1 MFNISISP
9 PQTELVIKP
18 SGHFTQA
25 YQVKNNGN
33 QTLYLSTSIK
43 QWLPADSTGTINY
56 FDTSTDQ
63 ISFSLANADL
73 NLGQNFILKPG
84 QDKQIVL
91 KLVSSKATPD
101 QDYYFTFFISQI
113 DQGGSTS
120 SSLGQIG
127 AHILMS
133 SSTNLTTQPK
143 ATINS
148 IKTTPKLKDIFF
160 RPISLSVDLQNQ
172 SDNFF
177 KAEGK
182 LIIQK
187 GGKIIKELAINPQ
200 NILANSSH
208 YLTCLENDQ
217 VIPCSIS
224 PPFWPGPYTATLKL
238 ESEINYTSFPSTFL
252 VLPYSIFALIIVIS
266 AFVLFI
272 KKSKDRPKIL
282 NSLRDL
288 R

>member
-18 SGHFTQA
+18 SGRFTQA

-43 QWLPADSTGTINY
+43 QWLPIDSTGALHY
-56 FDTSTDQ
+56 FDTATDQ

-101 QDYYFTFFISQI
+101 QDYYFTFFVSQI

-120 SSLGQIG
+120 ASLGQIG

-133 SSTNLTTQPK
+133 SSSNLTTEPK
-143 ATINS
+143 ASINS
-148 IKTTPKLKDIFF
+148 IKTSPKLKDIFL
-160 RPISLSVDLQNQ
+160 RPISFQVDLQNQ

-182 LIIQK
+182 IVIQK
-187 GGKIIKELAINPQ
+187 GGKIIKELAVNPQ

-208 YLTCLENDQ
+208 YLTCLDN
-217 VIPCSIS
+217 PSCSIN

-238 ESEINYTSFPSTFL
+238 DSEVNYTSSPSTFL
-252 VLPYSIFALIIVIS
+252 VLPYSIFALFVIIFGFI
-266 AFVLFI
+266 FLF
-272 KKSKDRPKIL
+272 KKLKKT
-282 NSLRDL
+282 N
-288 R
+288 

>member
-18 SGHFTQA
+18 SGRFTQA
-25 YQVKNNGN
+25 YQIKNNGN

-43 QWLPADSTGTINY
+43 QFLPADSTGAISY

-73 NLGQNFILKPG
+73 KLGQNFIIKPN
-84 QDKQIVL
+84 QEKQLVL
-91 KLVSSKATPD
+91 KFSALPTTPD
-101 QDYYFTFFISQI
+101 QDYYFTLFISQI

-127 AHILMS
+127 AHILIS
-133 SSTNLTTQPK
+133 SSQNLTTQPK
-143 ATINS
+143 ANIDS
-148 IKTTPKLKDIFF
+148 IKTTPKFKDVFLK
-160 RPISLSVDLQNQ
+160 PISLSVDLQNQ

-182 LIIQK
+182 IVIQK
-187 GGKIIKELAINPQ
+187 GGKIIKELAVNPQ

-238 ESEINYTSFPSTFL
+238 DSEVNYTSSPSTFL
-252 VLPYSIFALIIVIS
+252 VLPYSIFALIIIVFGIFFL
-266 AFVLFI
+266 A
-272 KKSKDRPKIL
+272 KKLKKTKSTP
-282 NSLRDL
+282 
-288 R
+288 

>member
-18 SGHFTQA
+18 SSRFTQA

-43 QWLPADSTGTINY
+43 QWIPIDNTGAINY
-56 FDTSTDQ
+56 FDSPTDQ
-63 ISFSLANADL
+63 ISFSLTNADL

-91 KLVSSKATPD
+91 KLISSKTTPD
-101 QDYYFTFFISQI
+101 QDFYFTFFINQVN
-113 DQGGSTS
+113 QGGSTS

-133 SSTNLTTQPK
+133 SSTNLTTEPK
-143 ATINS
+143 ASINS
-148 IKTTPKLKDIFF
+148 LKTSPKLKDIFF
-160 RPISLSVDLQNQ
+160 RPISFQVDLQNQ

-182 LIIQK
+182 IVIQK
-187 GGKIIKELAINPQ
+187 GSKIIKELAINPQ
-200 NILANSSH
+200 NILADSSH
-208 YLTCLENDQ
+208 FLTCQDN
-217 VIPCSIS
+217 PNCSIS
-224 PPFWPGPYTATLKL
+224 PPFWPGSYTATLKL
-238 ESEINYTSFPSTFL
+238 DSEVSHTSSPYTFL
-252 VLPYSIFALIIVIS
+252 VLPYSIFALFFIIFGIILL
-266 AFVLFI
+266 A
-272 KKSKDRPKIL
+272 KKFKK
-282 NSLRDL
+282 NN
-288 R
+288 